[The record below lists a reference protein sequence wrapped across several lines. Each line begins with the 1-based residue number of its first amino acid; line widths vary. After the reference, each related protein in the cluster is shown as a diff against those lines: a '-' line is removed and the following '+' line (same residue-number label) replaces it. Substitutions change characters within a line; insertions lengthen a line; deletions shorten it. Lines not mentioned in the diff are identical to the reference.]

1 MSRFATQLTGKG
13 RLRALAVGLL
23 SVATA
28 TFGATPGIDEA
39 GGLRQVLSCPL
50 ADGSCIALDARSHGL
65 DGDAL
70 FVRRGHKTGR
80 AFLDMPET
88 DFVGRIALSRC
99 VGKTLV
105 FVLNYGSPYLK
116 GVAIR
121 LNPVT
126 HVEERIY
133 FAEKALPR
141 WLYSG
146 RREMWVIIPNEG
158 GETDGKYLV
167 YRYSGSKGR
176 PSESTPADRLPLA
189 TRDLVRIE

>member
-1 MSRFATQLTGKG
+1 MNVLV
-13 RLRALAVGLL
+13 VGLL

-50 ADGSCIALDARSHGL
+50 ADGSRIALDARSHGL

-70 FVRRGHKTGR
+70 FVRRGRKTGR

-105 FVLNYGSPYLK
+105 FVLDYGSPYLK

-141 WLYSG
+141 WLYS
-146 RREMWVIIPNEG
+146 RRGEMWVIIPNEG

-189 TRDLVRIE
+189 PRDLVRIE

>member
-1 MSRFATQLTGKG
+1 MKVLV
-13 RLRALAVGLL
+13 VGLL

-39 GGLRQVLSCPL
+39 GVLRQVLSCPL
-50 ADGSCIALDARSHGL
+50 ADGSRIALEARSHGL

-146 RREMWVIIPNEG
+146 RRAMWVIIPNEG

-176 PSESTPADRLPLA
+176 PSESTPADRLPVA

>member
-1 MSRFATQLTGKG
+1 
-13 RLRALAVGLL
+13 
-23 SVATA
+23 
-28 TFGATPGIDEA
+28 
-39 GGLRQVLSCPL
+39 
-50 ADGSCIALDARSHGL
+50 
-65 DGDAL
+65 
-70 FVRRGHKTGR
+70 
-80 AFLDMPET
+80 MPEA

-99 VGKTLV
+99 VGRTLV

-146 RREMWVIIPNEG
+146 RRAMWVIIPNEG

-167 YRYSGSKGR
+167 YRYSEGR
-176 PSESTPADRLPLA
+176 LTESAPVDRLPVA